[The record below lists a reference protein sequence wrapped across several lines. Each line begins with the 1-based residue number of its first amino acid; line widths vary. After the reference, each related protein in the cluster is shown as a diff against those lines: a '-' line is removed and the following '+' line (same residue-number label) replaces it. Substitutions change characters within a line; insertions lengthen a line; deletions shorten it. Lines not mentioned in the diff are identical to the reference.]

1 MMGLIRPG
9 KDPVASFL
17 RQRSVKMTSS
27 RPEKKDRQARNREIA
42 LFRYGLIAPLLF
54 APPPAG
60 QLEAALRQLAAKS
73 YHIPYSPRRRV
84 SVSTLRRY
92 LALYQEGGFE
102 ALYPRTRAARGSL
115 RAFPSEVLEAAI
127 ALREEQ
133 PARTTPML
141 VELLKRDPNLNLD
154 EPLNAHTLTTQLR
167 QRGKSRRQLGLATRR
182 YRRFEREHSN
192 SLWQGDAMVGPW
204 LPDPVVAGRKRR
216 AHLFCFLDDHSRLV
230 PHAEFFWDES
240 LPRLERVLK
249 VAILRRGL
257 PKAIYVDNG
266 QVYSANQLAA
276 TCATLGIQRIQ
287 TAPYSPEAKGK
298 QERFFRTVR
307 LQFLPEVE
315 ASAITTLAELNDSF
329 WAWLACI
336 YHQNEHGETGQT
348 PLERFRVG
356 LDAPRP
362 VDPQVLGRAFLWRE
376 QRKVRKDGTLS
387 LQGNRY
393 QVEPYL
399 AGRTLEL
406 RFDPFDLSAIDLY
419 LDEQPLG
426 QAIVVSQG
434 RQKHLAVQRLVSD
447 APEPAK
453 TGDSLDYLAALRA
466 EHRQLLQQEAGQLHF
481 ARLLDP
487 AAKPPQS
494 DSENTTKQEN

>member
-1 MMGLIRPG
+1 MPPSGPKN
-9 KDPVASFL
+9 KD
-17 RQRSVKMTSS
+17 QQ
-27 RPEKKDRQARNREIA
+27 ERNTEIA
-42 LFRYGLIAPLLF
+42 LFRYGLMAPLLF
-54 APPPAG
+54 DPPAAG
-60 QLEAALRQLAAKS
+60 QLDAALRELAAKR
-73 YHIPYSPRRRV
+73 YHIPYSKRRQV

-92 LALYQEGGFE
+92 LALYQQGGFE
-102 ALYPRTRAARGSL
+102 ALRPQPRADKGSL
-115 RAFPSEVLEAAI
+115 KAFPAEVLEAAI
-127 ALREEQ
+127 ALREAQ

-141 VELLKRDPNLNLD
+141 VELLKRDPTLD
-154 EPLNAHTLTTQLR
+154 LTEPVNAHTLTTHLR
-167 QRGKSRRQLGLATRR
+167 RRGKSRRQLGLATRR

-276 TCATLGIQRIQ
+276 ACATLGIQRVQ
-287 TAPYSPEAKGK
+287 TAPYSPESKGK

-315 ASAITTLAELNDSF
+315 ASALTTLAELNDSF

-336 YHQNEHGETGQT
+336 YHQKEHGETEQT
-348 PLERFRVG
+348 PLDRFRAG
-356 LDAPRP
+356 LDAPRQ
-362 VDPQVLGRAFLWRE
+362 VDPQLLARAFLWRE

-393 QVEPYL
+393 QVEPHL

-434 RQKHLAVQRLVSD
+434 RQKHLAVQRLVTDTPKPAQSGD
-447 APEPAK
+447 A
-453 TGDSLDYLAALRA
+453 LDYLAALRA
-466 EHRQLLQQEAGQLHF
+466 EHRQMLQQEAGHLHF
-481 ARLLDP
+481 ARLLHP
-487 AAKPPQS
+487 AGKPTQS
-494 DSENTTKQEN
+494 DSEDTTQ